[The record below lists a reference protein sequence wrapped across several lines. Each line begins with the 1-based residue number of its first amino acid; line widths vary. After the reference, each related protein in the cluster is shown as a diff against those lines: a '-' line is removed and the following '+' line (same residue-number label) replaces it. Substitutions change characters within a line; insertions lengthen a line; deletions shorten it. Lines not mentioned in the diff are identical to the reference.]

1 MQKKIIALAIAAAMT
16 APATAMAGVTVY
28 GQVNMAYERVD
39 TGSATTGAG
48 EKQAV
53 RNKVS
58 SNVSRLGFKGSEDLG
73 NGLTGVFQMEG
84 EVLTDDGTN
93 KLFTRNTF
101 MGVAGGFGTVVMGNH
116 DTMYKMSTR
125 DMDVFKDSIADNR
138 SLMGLAGIN
147 LDLRASD
154 VLAYVSPD
162 FNGFNFALATVG
174 TGDNS
179 LDTKV
184 FPAVDAAVQ
193 GLGGPASTLNSVGAT
208 TLSAQYGMDSW
219 KVVFGYIAANMETS
233 TGVVPKLDAT
243 GTKLGGSYSM
253 DMFSVNAVYEM
264 TALDSGSG
272 KVEQDNV
279 YVSGT
284 VKVGDAGKVKLAYTM
299 AGEIK
304 ADGTAIKGTSASQMS
319 VGYDHAMT
327 KNTTLFAL
335 YSMIGNDTNATYGF
349 TSGGST
355 GDTTTTAPAG
365 SGIAAD
371 NDPNVIAVGL
381 RHSF

>member
-1 MQKKIIALAIAAAMT
+1 MQKNMIALAIAAAMA
-16 APATAMAGVTVY
+16 APAAAMAEVTAY

-48 EKQAV
+48 ETRAV

-73 NGLTGVFQMEG
+73 SGLTGVFQMEG
-84 EVLTDDGTN
+84 EVKADDGAST
-93 KLFTRNTF
+93 LFTRNTF
-101 MGVAGGFGTVVMGNH
+101 MGVAGGFGTVVLGNH

-125 DMDVFKDSIADNR
+125 GMDVFADTIADNR
-138 SLMGLAGIN
+138 SLMGLVGIN

-154 VLAYVSPD
+154 VLAYVSPN
-162 FNGFNFALATVG
+162 FRGFNFALAMVG

-184 FPAVDAAVQ
+184 FPAVNTAVQ
-193 GLGGPASTLNSVGAT
+193 GLTTVNSTLNSVGAT

-219 KVVFGYIAANMETS
+219 KVVFGYIAANMENS
-233 TGVVPKLDAT
+233 AGVAKFDVT
-243 GTKLGGSYSM
+243 GTKVGGSYSM

-264 TALDSGSG
+264 AALDADGT
-272 KVEQDNV
+272 KVEQNNI
-279 YVSGT
+279 YASGA

-299 AGEIK
+299 AGAISV
-304 ADGTAIKGTSASQMS
+304 DGTELKKTGASQMS

-335 YSMIGNDTNATYGF
+335 YSMIGNDTNARYGF

-355 GDTTTTAPAG
+355 GDTGAAG
-365 SGIAAD
+365 AAD
-371 NDPNVIAVGL
+371 DDMSAIAVGL

>member
-1 MQKKIIALAIAAAMT
+1 MQKKIIALAIAAAM
-16 APATAMAGVTVY
+16 ASPAAAMAEVKVY

-48 EKQAV
+48 ETAAV

-84 EVLTDDGTN
+84 EVKTDDGTSN
-93 KLFTRNTF
+93 LFTRNTF

-125 DMDVFKDSIADNR
+125 GMDVFADTIADNR

-162 FNGFNFALATVG
+162 FGGFSFAAAMVG
-174 TGDNS
+174 KGDNS

-184 FPAVDAAVQ
+184 FPAVNTAVQ
-193 GLGGPASTLNSVGAT
+193 ALGGPASTLSSVGAT

-219 KVVFGYIAANMETS
+219 KVVFGYIAANMKNTAGS
-233 TGVVPKLDAT
+233 AISKLDAT

-264 TALDSGSG
+264 AALDADGV
-272 KVEQDNV
+272 KIEQDNV
-279 YVSGT
+279 YVSGA

-335 YSMIGNDTNATYGF
+335 YSMIGNDTAAQYGF

-355 GDTTTTAPAG
+355 GDTGAAG
-365 SGIAAD
+365 AAD
-371 NDPNVIAVGL
+371 DDMSAIAVGL